1 MYINNYSKSVKAGY
15 LIFDNIKLFKGGC
28 FLVKRTTKKFL
39 SFSTALAVLANMSL
53 ISAFAEYD
61 VETIADCKYDELMQM
76 RDKSILIENGSDDYV
91 SDETELIIIDENGN
105 KKVIS
110 KNLGINSIYNYVST
124 TMGKY
129 NYISPTS
136 AVYSFDFRDA
146 GYRISTEQD
155 VMIVGIG
162 DKYALMN
169 NDGQIVSEKYNNI
182 YYSGNGYYV
191 VDESSPDSYYDFE
204 KGDFTENKSGL
215 IKSDGSIFIEPQK
228 GVSGYYITSDGKHFM
243 VDTESGDYF
252 IDDKG
257 NTVSDVYDRI
267 FVTNTQNTER
277 KVSRIYACEE
287 SPYIVTVGDKQ
298 ALMNEDFEVYT
309 GFYDTFYRHSNS
321 TFDESILAYIYDY
334 YYNGYIVTL
343 NNKKAL
349 IDLEGNYLFNFSDNV
364 SFEQCSLY
372 NYDTETTI
380 EQNFWLQIQDNTIN
394 IYDEQRNLQSSINVD
409 DNYNIGYSSLSMT
422 SNDSKILTVDAT
434 DNNNEHQSL
443 TYFITPDGSVLNF
456 SNYNLDYYY
465 DGDYIMLDN
474 GNFIVKEKETDIIK
488 AIDIEGNT
496 LQEFASE
503 YTKLCKFDN
512 RDNSYFVLS
521 TGSSFSVYDS
531 SLNVIYDN
539 IEGSYVGDSRYNGVG
554 TYSVGGHYGILSI
567 KSGVV
572 FEPVYEEIS
581 FQDKVYLLQSDNG
594 IKVVSASDFEELY
607 SVPSGY
613 NFVSVTPSS
622 IYWEN
627 MNSRITFNGKD
638 TETGESSTIVYNFEK
653 KEVEYQQTG
662 LYDYVSEFINGYAV
676 AYIYSE
682 TASDDLW
689 TSNGNAS
696 VGLINIEGNEI
707 ISCNENN
714 IIRID
719 SDYNSVY
726 INGKYFA
733 FDEIDTEYSS
743 NYGYSVAKRV
753 GDNTYLVL
761 LDGKWGLASPEN
773 KILLSPKYERISD
786 FDGGFAKIQLYD
798 ETGYH
803 YGAVTINGKIIV
815 DPIKDTCSFDVADG
829 IVYTRS
835 DYNALKDFKD
845 YKTTEIMNEF
855 CDKYGYDLAKQE
867 GNFYYV
873 EKNGKAGIVTSENE
887 IVIPIESHEILS
899 FNSTKYSLKNVQERF
914 KDILTDE
921 YTSKLRKTSDNSY
934 LVNIRN
940 ADGKIGIFKISETTL
955 LGDVNG
961 DNILDASDASSILAE
976 YALMA
981 SGEDAIGTFSEAQKK
996 SADVNKD
1003 GIIDASDAS
1012 SVLAYYAYQASNGQM
1027 TPDEFFAQ
1035 N

>member
-1 MYINNYSKSVKAGY
+1 M
-15 LIFDNIKLFKGGC
+15 
-28 FLVKRTTKKFL
+28 KRTTKKFL

-76 RDKSILIENGSDDYV
+76 RDKSILIENGSDDFV

-105 KKVIS
+105 KNIIS
-110 KNLGINSIYNYVST
+110 KNLGINGIYNYVST
-124 TMGKY
+124 TMGEY
-129 NYISPTS
+129 NYISPTP
-136 AVYSFDFRDA
+136 AGYSFDFRDA

-162 DKYALMN
+162 DKYTLMN

-191 VDESSPDSYYDFE
+191 VDESSPDSYYDSE

-215 IKSDGSIFIEPQK
+215 IKSDGSVFIEPQK

-267 FVTNTQNTER
+267 LVTNTQYTEKR
-277 KVSRIYACEE
+277 VSRIYACEE
-287 SPYIVTVGDKQ
+287 SPYIVTVGGKQ
-298 ALMNEDFEVYT
+298 ALMNENFEVYT
-309 GFYDTFYRHSNS
+309 GFYDEFYRDSLS
-321 TFDESILAYIYDY
+321 DYDKIILNCTDDY
-334 YYNGYIVTL
+334 YYNGYVVTL

-349 IDLEGNYLFNFSDNV
+349 IDLEGNYLFNFSDNL
-364 SFEQCSLY
+364 SFEKCSRY

-380 EQNFWLQIQDNTIN
+380 RQNYWLQIQDNTIN
-394 IYDEQRNLQSSINVD
+394 IYDEQLNLQNDINVGDYKIGYTSISIN
-409 DNYNIGYSSLSMT
+409 SEC
-422 SNDSKILTVDAT
+422 SKILTVSVM
-434 DNNNEHQSL
+434 DNNNKYKTL
-443 TYFITPDGSVLNF
+443 NYVITSDGSVVNF
-456 SNYNLDYYY
+456 SDYNIDYYN
-465 DGDYIMLDN
+465 DSYIMLDN
-474 GNFIVKEKETDIIK
+474 GNFIVKEKETNIVK
-488 AIDIEGNT
+488 AIDIEGNI
-496 LQEFASE
+496 LQEFDSE
-503 YTKLCKFDN
+503 TWFSKFDDRN
-512 RDNSYFVLS
+512 NSYFVLS
-521 TGSSFSVYDS
+521 TDDSFSVYDS
-531 SLNVIYDN
+531 NLNVLYDHM
-539 IEGSYVGDSRYNGVG
+539 EGRYVGDILHSAGVYNVNDQF
-554 TYSVGGHYGILSI
+554 GILSI
-567 KSGVV
+567 ESGVV
-572 FEPVYEEIS
+572 FEPVYDRIS

-638 TETGESSTIVYNFEK
+638 TETGESSTVVYNFEK
-653 KEVEYQQTG
+653 REVEYQQTG
-662 LYDYVSEFINGYAV
+662 LYDYVSEFINGYAI

-682 TASDDLW
+682 AESDDLW
-689 TSNGNAS
+689 TSKGNAS

-707 ISCNENN
+707 IPCNANN
-714 IIRID
+714 TISIN
-719 SDYNSVY
+719 SDYHSIY

-773 KILLSPKYERISD
+773 KILLSPEYETISD
-786 FDGGFAKIQLYD
+786 FDGGFATIELYD

-803 YGAVTINGKIIV
+803 YGAVTISGKIIV
-815 DPIKDTCSFDVADG
+815 DPIKDDCSFDISNG
-829 IVYTRS
+829 IVYTRP
-835 DYNALKDFKD
+835 DYNTLKDFKD
-845 YKTTEIMNEF
+845 YKATEIMNEF

-887 IVIPIESHEILS
+887 IVIPIASHEILS
-899 FNSTKYSLKNVQERF
+899 FNSTKYSLAFVQERF
-914 KDILTDE
+914 KSILTNE
-921 YTSKLRKTSDNSY
+921 YTSKLRKTSDGSY
-934 LVNIRN
+934 LVSVRN
-940 ADGKIGIFKISETTL
+940 ADGKIGIFKISENVL
-955 LGDVNG
+955 SGDVNS
-961 DNILDASDASSILAE
+961 DNIIDASDASSILAE

-981 SGEDAIGTFSEAQKK
+981 SGKDVVGTFSEAQKK